1 MVENEILKISHMK
14 AVSFFVWLSLCL
26 LVACAPSDTECA
38 QALVTEAHQLVD
50 SGHWRQARL
59 VLDSLHTVYPK
70 EIAQRRMAKALE
82 DSIVYL
88 EAQSTIAY
96 TDTVLPPL
104 LEKADALIKQF
115 RYEKD
120 EKYEDYGRYVHRLL
134 ATGSNT
140 SRNFLQVYVRDDRKT
155 IVKSYYFGS
164 YPVQQQSITIASNGE
179 EVRFL
184 GSNHSFELE
193 GWHEIMTMEDEL
205 ALQLLNF
212 VSSHINDRIRVS
224 GQGVKT
230 THTWVYY
237 LNDKEKQALSDTYQ
251 LGWLMKDIKRLE
263 EIQHTA
269 HRQVERYLQKY

>member
-1 MVENEILKISHMK
+1 MK
-14 AVSFFVWLSLCL
+14 SIFFGICLSLICM
-26 LVACAPSDTECA
+26 VGCAPADSECA
-38 QALVTEAHQLVD
+38 QAMVNEAQQMVQA
-50 SGHWRQARL
+50 GQWRQARI
-59 VLDSLHTVYPK
+59 VLDSVHIVYPK
-70 EIAQRRMAKALE
+70 EVAQRRLAKALE

-88 EAQSTIAY
+88 EAQSTVAY
-96 TDTVLPPL
+96 ADSVLPPL
-104 LEKADALIKQF
+104 LEKADALIKLF

-164 YPVQQQSITIASNGE
+164 YSVQQQAITLSSNGE
-179 EVRFL
+179 EVRFA
-184 GSNHSFELE
+184 GSNHRFEAE
-193 GWHEIMTMEDEL
+193 GWHEIMTIEDES

-212 VSSHINDRIRVS
+212 ISSHTNDRIRVA
-224 GQGVKT
+224 GQGQKP

-237 LNDKEKQALSDTYQ
+237 LTDKEKQALSDTYQ

-263 EIQHTA
+263 DIGHTA
-269 HRQVERYLQKY
+269 QKQIDRYLQKR